1 MATTKK
7 ASVTAEKVEAAVPA
21 AVEEA
26 KAEQPA
32 AEAAPTAPAEEKK
45 PAPKRG
51 RKSAAEKPAA
61 EKAEKPA
68 KAAKAK
74 KPAAAEKP
82 AKAAKT
88 EAKAEAPKKRAAKK
102 PAAKKTVSYED
113 IVEMA
118 KKKFLAADKTRIKYP
133 VAVNIKLTGVAEGIF
148 YVYIDSENIYVEP
161 YKYDDYDVEIEAD
174 AEELVKILNGKL
186 NVYDA
191 LAADVKITGI
201 VKKAVLFLNAAF

>member
-21 AVEEA
+21 AVEEV

-32 AEAAPTAPAEEKK
+32 AEAAPAAPAEEKK

-74 KPAAAEKP
+74 KPAAEKP

-133 VAVNIKLTGVAEGIF
+133 VAVNIKLTGVAKGIF

>member
-7 ASVTAEKVEAAVPA
+7 ASATAEKVEAAVPA
-21 AVEEA
+21 VEEV

-32 AEAAPTAPAEEKK
+32 AEAAPAAPAEEKK

-51 RKSAAEKPAA
+51 RKPAA

-68 KAAKAK
+68 KAPKAK
-74 KPAAAEKP
+74 KTAAAEKP

-88 EAKAEAPKKRAAKK
+88 EAKTEAPKKRAAKK

-191 LAADVKITGI
+191 LASDVKITGI

>member
-1 MATTKK
+1 MANTKK
-7 ASVTAEKVEAAVPA
+7 APVTAEKVEAAAPA
-21 AVEEA
+21 AVEEV
-26 KAEQPA
+26 KVEQP
-32 AEAAPTAPAEEKK
+32 APAEEKK
-45 PAPKRG
+45 PAAKRT
-51 RKSAAEKPAA
+51 RKPAA
-61 EKAEKPA
+61 EKAEKTA
-68 KAAKAK
+68 KAAAPKAK
-74 KPAAAEKP
+74 KT

-88 EAKAEAPKKRAAKK
+88 EDKAEAPKKRAAKK

-118 KKKFLAADKTRIKYP
+118 KKKFMAADKTRIKYP
-133 VAVNIKLTGVAEGIF
+133 VAVNIKLTGAAEGIF

-174 AEELVKILNGKL
+174 AEELVKVLNGKL

-191 LAADVKITGI
+191 LSADVKITGI

>member
-7 ASVTAEKVEAAVPA
+7 TSVTEEKIEAAVPA
-21 AVEEA
+21 AEEA
-26 KAEQPA
+26 KTEQPA
-32 AEAAPTAPAEEKK
+32 AEAAPAEAKK
-45 PAPKRG
+45 PAAKRG
-51 RKSAAEKPAA
+51 RKPAAEKPAA
-61 EKAEKPA
+61 KKTEKSA
-68 KAAKAK
+68 KTSKAK
-74 KPAAAEKP
+74 KTAAAEKP
-82 AKAAKT
+82 AKTAKA
-88 EAKAEAPKKRAAKK
+88 EAKEEAPKKRAARK

-133 VAVNIKLTGVAEGIF
+133 IAVNVKLTGAAEGIF
-148 YVYIDSENIYVEP
+148 YVYIDSENINVEP